1 MPAGKP
7 FVLGP
12 AAGARIAVAGGCG
25 GIGRVLVDALLAEA
39 CQVAVLDMAA
49 SMQAHPPPA
58 EVLALTADAT
68 QPDELAAAAATL
80 QQDWGALDGFV
91 NLCGFSAERTPIEDF
106 DYADWQRVVEGN
118 LHSAFLLSREFL
130 PLVRA
135 GNNPAMVQVAS
146 SLAVS
151 AAPGYG
157 PYSASK
163 AGMLALTRMLA
174 AENSPA
180 VRVNA
185 VAPSAV
191 RTQFMA
197 GGTGRP
203 ERPGGS
209 LVDLQAYGDALP
221 LGRAAEP
228 EDVVG
233 PILFLLGPGSAYMT
247 GQVLHVNGG
256 LWQP

>member
-1 MPAGKP
+1 MAEGKP
-7 FVLGP
+7 FALGP
-12 AAGARIAVAGGCG
+12 AAGSRILVSGGCG
-25 GIGRVLVDALLAEA
+25 GIGRALVDALLATA
-39 CQVAVLDMAA
+39 CRVAVLDMATSISA
-49 SMQAHPPPA
+49 YPPPA
-58 EVLALTADAT
+58 GTLALTADAT
-68 QPDELAAAAATL
+68 QPEELAAAAATIR
-80 QQDWGALDGFV
+80 QEWGAVDGFV
-91 NLCGFSAERTPIEDF
+91 NLCGFSVGRTPIADY

-130 PLVRA
+130 PLLRQ

-151 AAPGYG
+151 SAPGYG
-157 PYSASK
+157 PYSVSK
-163 AGMLALTRMLA
+163 AGMLALTRMLV
-174 AENSPA
+174 AENSPEI
-180 VRVNA
+180 RINA

-191 RTQFMA
+191 RTQFMS

-203 ERPGGS
+203 ERAGGS
-209 LVDLQAYGDALP
+209 LVDLEAYGAALP
-221 LGRAAEP
+221 AGRVAEP

-233 PILFLLGPGSAYMT
+233 PILFLLGPGSRYMT